1 MKPLDMGR
9 DTRMTEQ
16 PDDST
21 SLPYLSGKF
30 LERCSI
36 TTEEIIDSIEQT
48 ILGQRRG
55 TVWSAPKA
63 VVTPGDDR
71 YIMATLAVADDPPI
85 VATKSLVL
93 NPRNPQH
100 GLAAI
105 NSVVTLIE
113 GKTGLPLAVVDG
125 NWVTAWRT
133 AGLSAVAAKR
143 LARPD
148 AGVVAFIGCGVQAH
162 SHLAVF
168 RDIFPLR
175 QIHAFGRGA
184 ANRDAL
190 CRAAE
195 TLGLAA
201 VASRTAKEAI
211 ADADIIVTSVTIVPS
226 PEPFL
231 DARWLRPGSFAT
243 MTDMAAPW
251 LAESMDVFQR
261 IVIDDREQ
269 EAKMSKP
276 MVAPALVAGDLSGLV
291 FGDLPGRKNAQER
304 TAFVFRGLALGDLAL
319 AGLAY
324 RRARAKSMVTGKT
337 QVS

>member
-1 MKPLDMGR
+1 
-9 DTRMTEQ
+9 MTEQ
-16 PDDST
+16 PETSA

-30 LERCSI
+30 LERLSI
-36 TTEEIIDSIEQT
+36 TTEEIIGSIEQA

-100 GLAAI
+100 GLATI
-105 NSVVTLIE
+105 NSVVTLME
-113 GKTGLPLAVVDG
+113 GETGLPLAIVDG

-148 AGVVAFIGCGVQAH
+148 AAVIAFIGCGVEAR

-168 RDIFPLR
+168 RDLFPLR
-175 QIHAFGRGA
+175 EIHAFGRGT

-190 CRAAE
+190 CRSAE
-195 TLGLAA
+195 ELGLKAA
-201 VASRTAKEAI
+201 ASKTAKEAI
-211 ADADIIVTSVTIVPS
+211 GDADIIVTSVTIFPS

-231 DARWLRPGSFAT
+231 DARWLRPGCFAT

-261 IVIDDREQ
+261 IVIDDQEQ
-269 EAKMSKP
+269 EVKMSKP

-291 FGDLPGRKNAQER
+291 CGDLPGRKNAQAR

-324 RRARAKSMVTGKT
+324 RRGKVKSMVTGG
-337 QVS
+337 QQIS

>member
-1 MKPLDMGR
+1 
-9 DTRMTEQ
+9 MTDQ
-16 PDDST
+16 PET
-21 SLPYLSGKF
+21 ASLPYLSGKF
-30 LERCSI
+30 LERFSI
-36 TTEEIIDSIEQT
+36 TTEEIIDSIERA

-55 TVWSAPKA
+55 KVWSAPKA

-93 NPRNPQH
+93 NPRSSGR

-105 NSVVTLIE
+105 NSVVTLLDGE
-113 GKTGLPLAVVDG
+113 TGLPLAIIDG

-148 AGVVAFIGCGVQAH
+148 AAVMAFIGCGVQAR

-168 RDIFPLR
+168 NDLFSLR
-175 QIHAFGRGA
+175 EIHAFGRGT

-195 TLGLAA
+195 ALGLEA
-201 VASRTAKEAI
+201 VASKTAKDAI
-211 ADADIIVTSVTIVPS
+211 GDADIIVTSVTILPS

-231 DARWLRPGSFAT
+231 DARWLRTGCFAT
-243 MTDMAAPW
+243 MTDAAAPW
-251 LAESMDVFQR
+251 LAESMNAFQR
-261 IVIDDREQ
+261 IVIDDLEQ

-276 MVAPALVAGDLSGLV
+276 MVVPALVAGDLSGLV
-291 FGDLPGRKNAQER
+291 CGDLPGREHAQEQ

-324 RRARAKSMVTGKT
+324 RRAKGEL
-337 QVS
+337 